1 MITHIWEGGGLVGFA
16 YDPGIQSATIKVNL
30 RAPESSLLTI
40 QLSRV
45 FKLIVTSEIP
55 AVLSDD
61 NGVTLL
67 TIESLRPMQDFD
79 DGEFSTGGPF
89 LFLASNHDGHVV
101 RDSDDPS
108 NVDITRVFVSSTFFT
123 LDVLA
128 FDMELAHGALES
140 PI

>member
-16 YDPGIQSATIKVNL
+16 YDPALQSSTIKVNL

-40 QLSRV
+40 HLSRV

-67 TIESLRPMQDFD
+67 TIESLRPMEDFD

-89 LFLASNHDGHVV
+89 LFFASNHDGHVV
-101 RDSDDPS
+101 DSDDPS

-128 FDMELAHGALES
+128 LDMELAYGALES

>member
-1 MITHIWEGGGLVGFA
+1 MGFA
-16 YDPGIQSATIKVNL
+16 YDPALQSATIKVNL

-40 QLSRV
+40 HLSRV
-45 FKLIVTSEIP
+45 FKLLVTSHIP

-61 NGVTLL
+61 NGVALL
-67 TIESLRPMQDFD
+67 TIETLRPMQDFA
-79 DGEFSTGGPF
+79 DGEFSPRGPF
-89 LFLASNHDGHVV
+89 LYFTANHDGHVV
-101 RDSDDPS
+101 RISDDPS

-128 FDMELAHGALES
+128 LDMDLAHGALES